1 MSVIRTSEVSLS
13 HGLVFRFHVE
23 IIFDLFFQFIQKLIA
38 VLCPVAE
45 EFGPHV
51 QVAALGFFVFIKIE
65 LVEKD
70 GLVLIEDVPAD
81 AGIIC
86 DQHPA
91 AHQHFIYRD
100 FAEGD
105 QMDPAAFGPEGVHIF
120 LELRVKIKIHLQIV
134 FLQNIQEASGIQK
147 FHIIPEIIA
156 LFESLVGDGI
166 QPVAPGRHDEDL
178 SFSL

>member
-1 MSVIRTSEVSLS
+1 
-13 HGLVFRFHVE
+13 
-23 IIFDLFFQFIQKLIA
+23 
-38 VLCPVAE
+38 
-45 EFGPHV
+45 
-51 QVAALGFFVFIKIE
+51 
-65 LVEKD
+65 
-70 GLVLIEDVPAD
+70 
-81 AGIIC
+81 
-86 DQHPA
+86 
-91 AHQHFIYRD
+91 
-100 FAEGD
+100 
-105 QMDPAAFGPEGVHIF
+105 MDPAAFGPEGVHIF

>member
-1 MSVIRTSEVSLS
+1 M
-13 HGLVFRFHVE
+13 E

-45 EFGPHV
+45 EFGAHV
-51 QVAALGFFVFIKIE
+51 QVAALGFFVFIKIK
-65 LVEKD
+65 LIEKD
-70 GLVLIEDVPAD
+70 RLVLIENVPAD
-81 AGIIC
+81 AGVIC

-91 AHQHFIYRD
+91 AHQHLIHRD

-105 QMDPAAFGPEGVHIF
+105 QMDPAAFGPEGVRVF
-120 LELRVKIKIHLQIV
+120 LELRVKIKINLKIV
-134 FLQNIQEASGIQK
+134 FFQNVQEAPGIQK